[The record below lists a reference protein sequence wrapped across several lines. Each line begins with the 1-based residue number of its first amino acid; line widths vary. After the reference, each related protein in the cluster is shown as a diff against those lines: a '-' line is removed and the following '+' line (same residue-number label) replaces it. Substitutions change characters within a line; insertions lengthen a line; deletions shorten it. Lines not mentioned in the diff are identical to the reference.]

1 MGDLSRFQGA
11 FSAALRGD
19 TALIEPW
26 LTTPPSEASGLAVYR
41 NTVAR
46 GAIDAL
52 VATYSTVVSMVGE
65 VWLRAAAA
73 VYADGHRPATPSLL
87 GYGADFPEWLSRFPP
102 AADAPYLSAV
112 ARLDRLWWESY
123 FAAEA
128 GALDPSAFSRLGVA
142 DLEVTNV
149 GLHPSVRVASFDHNL
164 GSLWL
169 AHRDQ
174 DQPGDF
180 EIAEVAECVLIVRAG
195 MEVEARL
202 IEPASYAFL
211 VASLAGESLMA
222 AAERATAIDP
232 KVSLPDIISSNL
244 AAGVF
249 TRLSPRPGPDH
260 DL

>member
-1 MGDLSRFQGA
+1 MGDLGKFQDA

-26 LTTPPSEASGLAVYR
+26 LITPPSQAAGLAVYR

-65 VWLRAAAA
+65 VWFRAAAA

-87 GYGADFPEWLSRFPP
+87 SYGADFPEWLSRFPP
-102 AADAPYLSAV
+102 AADAPYLSGI

-128 GALDPSAFSRLGVA
+128 GALDPGALSRLGAA
-142 DLEVTNV
+142 DLEATNV
-149 GLHPSVRVASFDHNL
+149 GLHPSVRLASFDQNL
-164 GSLWL
+164 ASLWL

-202 IEPASYAFL
+202 IEPANYAFL
-211 VASLAGESLMA
+211 VASRAGESLMA

-232 KVSLPDIISSNL
+232 QVSLPDIIGSNL

-249 TRLSPRPGPDH
+249 TRLAAATGTRP
-260 DL
+260 